1 MAKSRFGYVRSYELA
16 DALLPGTFLVVRL
29 DGKGFH
35 RFSDAHGFVKPNDV
49 RALDL
54 MNAAAK
60 RTMESETLRQHV
72 VLAFGESDEMSF
84 LLRKSSDLFSRRNR
98 YV

>member
-1 MAKSRFGYVRSYELA
+1 MANTRFLYVRQYELP
-16 DALLPGTFLVVRL
+16 DPLLPGTFLVVRV

-35 RFSDAHGFVKPNDV
+35 RFSDAYHFEKPNDK

-60 RTMESETLRQHV
+60 RTMESESLRSHIA
-72 VLAFGESDEMSF
+72 LAFGESDEYSF
-84 LLRKSSDLFSRRNR
+84 LLHRKSDLYARRNR
-98 YV
+98 